1 MSNKDWFKVEWIW
14 EKNAGS
20 NFGTVKYQPMK
31 EHESV
36 LVFGKGKTTYNPI
49 MQERAESGSKRV
61 TTPVRSNT
69 KLTDV
74 YSISPGCQA
83 HIRENLRYPRSIQKF
98 NRERGLHS
106 TQKPVTLFEY
116 MIRTYSNNG
125 DVVLDN
131 CIGSGTTAIAALNTC
146 RNFIG
151 MELDEKY
158 YEIAVNRVENHRK
171 TLENTKIL
179 QNTT

>member
-1 MSNKDWFKVEWIW
+1 
-14 EKNAGS
+14 
-20 NFGTVKYQPMK
+20 
-31 EHESV
+31 
-36 LVFGKGKTTYNPI
+36 
-49 MQERAESGSKRV
+49 
-61 TTPVRSNT
+61 
-69 KLTDV
+69 
-74 YSISPGCQA
+74 
-83 HIRENLRYPRSIQKF
+83 
-98 NRERGLHS
+98 
-106 TQKPVTLFEY
+106 